1 MKVMEQTE
9 NRKFIKEFKMSKNQ
23 TKKFKNVT
31 ITLDDQTIKTLKNYA
46 NENLTSMSNVI
57 RTLVRKHLQ
66 NVKGE

>member
-1 MKVMEQTE
+1 
-9 NRKFIKEFKMSKNQ
+9 MSKNQ